1 MARVKLGDVARERKE
16 TCKGSKDGYPTVGLE
31 HLIPEEI
38 NLTQW
43 SEDSEN
49 TFTKLF
55 RKGDVLFGRRRAYL
69 KKAAVAPFDGICSGD
84 ITVIEAMPDRILP
97 ELLPFV
103 IQNDALFDFAVG
115 KSAGSLSPRV
125 KWEHLKN
132 YEFELPSPST
142 QRRLADILWAMN
154 DTRTAYQE
162 LIAATDELVK
172 SQFIELTQMGESIKG
187 WEKEKLKH
195 VCDFYSGTGFPN
207 EYQGEKEGEYPFYK
221 VSDISNN
228 VIHGNKHLRYCEN
241 YITEETCTII
251 KGKRIPPDTI
261 VFAKIGEALK
271 LNRRAITDRVCL
283 IDNNV
288 MGIRPKPESLNTD
301 YFFCFMQGI
310 DMAMYSGATTMPSV
324 RKTVLEEVEI
334 CIPPIDVQR
343 QFADFV
349 QQSDKSKFAAQ
360 IALNQNS
367 HWSRCTPM

>member
-1 MARVKLGDVARERKE
+1 
-16 TCKGSKDGYPTVGLE
+16 
-31 HLIPEEI
+31 
-38 NLTQW
+38 
-43 SEDSEN
+43 
-49 TFTKLF
+49 
-55 RKGDVLFGRRRAYL
+55 
-69 KKAAVAPFDGICSGD
+69 
-84 ITVIEAMPDRILP
+84 
-97 ELLPFV
+97 
-103 IQNDALFDFAVG
+103 
-115 KSAGSLSPRV
+115 
-125 KWEHLKN
+125 
-132 YEFELPSPST
+132 
-142 QRRLADILWAMN
+142 
-154 DTRTAYQE
+154 
-162 LIAATDELVK
+162 
-172 SQFIELTQMGESIKG
+172 MGESIKG

-301 YFFCFMQGI
+301 YFFYFMQGI

-360 IALNQNS
+360 TALIRS
-367 HWSRCTPM
+367 LYSYR